1 MGLISVMQE
10 LQKQELYQH
19 ISLYQQTK
27 GHQ

>member
-1 MGLISVMQE
+1 MGLISVRQG
-10 LQKQELYQH
+10 LQNQELYQH

>member
-1 MGLISVMQE
+1 MGLISVMQG